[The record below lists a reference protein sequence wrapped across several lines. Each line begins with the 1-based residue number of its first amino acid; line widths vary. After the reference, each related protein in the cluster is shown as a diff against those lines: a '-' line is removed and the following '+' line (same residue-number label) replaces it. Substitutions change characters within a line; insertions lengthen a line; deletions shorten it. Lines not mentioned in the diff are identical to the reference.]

1 MVRRANYRSLNPE
14 GTRIHEKPRVWGDWP
29 ESLSSRFNPS
39 GRVSSPLNLLA
50 PGAPGVSFARPANAR
65 VVELVDT
72 QVSEAC
78 A

>member
-1 MVRRANYRSLNPE
+1 MVRRADDRSLNLE
-14 GTRIHEKPRVWGDWP
+14 GTRRHEKPRVRDDWP
-29 ESLSSRFNPS
+29 EFMSSRFNPS
-39 GRVSSPLNLLA
+39 GQVSSPLNLLA